1 MNDINA
7 YKEQLFSFN
16 NPLFFAIILTLA
28 IISVLIIIY
37 LKVIYPL
44 QKKYVAE
51 GQRYLLEKAELMALF
66 AEMDPDPLFR
76 INDKGEIVHTN
87 ESARKLFPK
96 LRLTKTNIANI
107 IPSYN
112 SPLKKDKDDF
122 IDSINNRVYNII
134 IKHENKLGFSNIYFH
149 DITDIKEYEGKLES
163 YKTNLVNLSA
173 ELDKRYEDLKS
184 DISSDLH
191 DNIGQKMVVLRLK
204 LNQPDR
210 YAHEEVLKDV
220 ENIYNHIRNLSH
232 SLAPLNISNLGL
244 ELTIQSIVKN
254 VSQVSGINGMLEV
267 YKEDDNI
274 DIKLE
279 RETEKCLLSSAQE
292 ALSNIVK
299 HSKAT
304 RFLITLTYET
314 DRTILI
320 VSDNGIGIKEDIDK
334 LYASTNRGIGLFR
347 MRERIQNL
355 GGEFVIAP
363 GPEYKSN
370 IIVKLPRKTEKL

>member
-1 MNDINA
+1 M
-7 YKEQLFSFN
+7 
-16 NPLFFAIILTLA
+16 AIIT
-28 IISVLIIIY
+28 VLVIIY
-37 LKVIYPL
+37 LKVIYPM
-44 QKKYVAE
+44 QKKFVE
-51 GQRYLLEKAELMALF
+51 ESQRYLLEKAELMALF

-107 IPSYN
+107 IPSYD

-122 IDSINNRVYNII
+122 IDSIDNRVYNII

-163 YKTNLVNLSA
+163 YKTSLVNLSA
-173 ELDKRYEDLKS
+173 ELDKRYENLKS

-191 DNIGQKMVVLRLK
+191 DDIGQKMVVLRLK

-210 YAHEEVLKDV
+210 YAREEILKDM

-244 ELTIQSIVKN
+244 ELTIQTIVKN
-254 VSQVSGINGMLEV
+254 VSQVSGINGTLEV

-274 DIKLE
+274 DIKLGP
-279 RETEKCLLSSAQE
+279 ETEKCLLSSAQE

-355 GGEFVIAP
+355 GGEFIIAP

-370 IIVKLPRKTEKL
+370 IIVKLPRKIEKL